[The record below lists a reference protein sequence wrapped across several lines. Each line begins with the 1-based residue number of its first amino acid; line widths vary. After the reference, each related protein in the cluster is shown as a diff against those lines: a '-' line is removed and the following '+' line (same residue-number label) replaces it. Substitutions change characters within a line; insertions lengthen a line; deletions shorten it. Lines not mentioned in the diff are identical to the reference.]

1 MTADRTLLDVDRMPR
16 GRCRAPEGQARLAN
30 RNRCLQS
37 RDQVIARSVFELR
50 SKDCA

>member
-1 MTADRTLLDVDRMPR
+1 MTADRTLLDIDRMPR

-50 SKDCA
+50 LKDCA